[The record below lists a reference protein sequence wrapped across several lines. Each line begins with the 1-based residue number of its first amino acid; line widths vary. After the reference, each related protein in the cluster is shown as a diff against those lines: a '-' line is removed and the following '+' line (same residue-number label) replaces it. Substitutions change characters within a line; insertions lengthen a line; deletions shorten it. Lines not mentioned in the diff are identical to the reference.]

1 MVEAHELVGT
11 WSLVGWEIHSD
22 TGTSTPYGA
31 APTGMLTYTAE
42 GTVQVA
48 VQADGR
54 RQLSHASPR
63 RAPDAEVAEAARG
76 FFAYAGTWQLA
87 GDVVSHHVLLALDP
101 GMVATVQRR
110 RASLDGPQ
118 LTLTADEPV
127 GGSTR
132 HHQLRWRRSDGDA
145 RAGG

>member
-1 MVEAHELVGT
+1 MEAHELVGT
-11 WSLVGWEIHSD
+11 WSLAAWEIHTD
-22 TGTSTPYGA
+22 AGTTTPYGA
-31 APTGMLTYTAE
+31 APAGMLTYTAE

-54 RQLSHASPR
+54 RRLSHASPR

-110 RASLDGPQ
+110 RASLDGQQ
-118 LTLTADEPV
+118 LTLTAEEPV

-132 HHQLRWRRSDGDA
+132 HHQLRWRRVDA
-145 RAGG
+145 AGGVGS